1 MRHHILSVTEAK
13 ARLLELAR
21 LLEQEGRAYV
31 LTKNGLAVGA
41 LVPIEDYE
49 AMVETLEIL
58 DNPSLMKKIHK
69 ALKEE
74 KKEQFWEINPRGK
87 WVRSKKI
94 KSPDQ

>member
-1 MRHHILSVTEAK
+1 MRHQILSVTEAK

-74 KKEQFWEINPRGK
+74 KKKQFWEINPRGK

-94 KSPDQ
+94 KSSD